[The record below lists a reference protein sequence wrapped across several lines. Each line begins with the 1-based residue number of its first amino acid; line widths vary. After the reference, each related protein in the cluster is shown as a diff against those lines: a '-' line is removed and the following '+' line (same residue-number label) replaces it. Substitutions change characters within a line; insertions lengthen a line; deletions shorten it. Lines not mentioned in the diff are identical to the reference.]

1 MSSRK
6 IYVGNLPYS
15 AKEEDIREVFEKV
28 GEVQSVRI
36 LTDSATGRS
45 RGFGF
50 VEMASDGDT
59 DRAIQELTG
68 AVLMERTLTI
78 SEARPQEA
86 RGKTDMGRKQG
97 RSFDRGGKG
106 SDRWR

>member
-15 AKEEDIREVFEKV
+15 AKEEDIREVFEKI

-59 DRAIQELTG
+59 DRALQELTG

-86 RGKTDMGRKQG
+86 RGKTDMRRKQG
-97 RSFDRGGKG
+97 GSFDRGGKG
-106 SDRWR
+106 SGSWR